1 MKITYALFEN
11 FLMLDSGLG
20 KRKVELDF
28 SNMPN
33 IINVIVGPMGSGKT
47 TILSHLTPSAFV
59 GTLDERNSDPIII
72 PNKNGLKKIIFLDG
86 DTEYEINHKYIWTKD
101 HHSVKSYISKNGIEL
116 NQNGNQ
122 GSFKEIV
129 ESELGFGQELLRLI
143 RLGPNVANV
152 IDLSIAERKDY
163 IANMISSVDLYLTI
177 FKDMRERT
185 RILEAQTQ
193 LLAKKLASV
202 TDDDISEMK
211 SVISKL
217 HRKIEKSQEAIS
229 EYQGMITSI
238 ETEVQIYLNGKTVD
252 EYENRMR
259 FLDTSRRSLNDS
271 INRERAMI
279 EQLMVQ
285 FGSLNDVTRRLGKCE
300 SDINNNNRL
309 IDALNSDYELLDKKR
324 AEMFKT
330 VKAVES
336 DEYID
341 RLRDEYQAYS
351 QTIEEL
357 KEFVEDFEC
366 KYTSTEI
373 TALMA
378 DIQVLESEMNDIIIM
393 DTEIVKTIM
402 NASNDIIASSKKQ
415 VEILQAKQIK
425 LQRSLSNIQY
435 INQYNVTD
443 QLFLPK
449 ACKMFMDC
457 PYFLTHPNTIKE
469 KNSNS
474 ELMKDFKRINEEIDL
489 INSKIESYLS
499 YPMVFSK
506 IQHVKKLF
514 NTVAKKLADIGAIKI
529 RDLKK
534 ILTEQDKRFWYDS
547 DKIVDTLELCTKR
560 EQLAVCQTRI
570 LELKAELDKSIS
582 VDSEKIK
589 KEYAQLISDMESNRR
604 TIEEIRLASSTIEE
618 EKQNLTKAYESL
630 LSIDSLKDKLR
641 DHESDLDKN
650 EIELRDMEEK
660 YSIVISYRDKLNDI
674 IAKKN
679 LEKTILE
686 SNQNELNSL
695 QIKLSTVENYK
706 KEYGSLVSELY
717 VLDLVKEASSSKKG
731 IPLFYIELFLNECV
745 DDINDMVGI
754 VFDDIEICEF
764 KISDKEFKIPY
775 IKNGTRIDDI
785 RSASQGE
792 RAIVSLALSFALM
805 RKGSVKYNIPL
816 LDEID
821 APIHAVEREKFLLI
835 LSQHFKKINA
845 EQAFIIT
852 HNDIFDGYPVNV
864 ITTSNEHLDNKYK
877 YVMRLSS
884 PL

>member
-72 PNKNGLKKIIFLDG
+72 PNKNGLKKIIFLDD

-211 SVISKL
+211 SDISKL

-378 DIQVLESEMNDIIIM
+378 DIQVLESEMNDVIIM

-449 ACKMFMDC
+449 ACKMFMNC

-499 YPMVFSK
+499 YPIVFSK

-589 KEYAQLISDMESNRR
+589 KEYAQLIDDMESNRR
-604 TIEEIRLASSTIEE
+604 TVEEIRVASSTIEE

-641 DHESDLDKN
+641 DHESDLDKS
-650 EIELRDMEEK
+650 ELELRDMEEK

-674 IAKKN
+674 IAKKS

>member
-129 ESELGFGQELLRLI
+129 ETELGFGQELLRLI

-211 SVISKL
+211 SDISKL

-252 EYENRMR
+252 EYENRMK

-378 DIQVLESEMNDIIIM
+378 DIQVLESEMNDVIIM

-449 ACKMFMDC
+449 ACKMFMNC

-499 YPMVFSK
+499 YPIVFSK

-589 KEYAQLISDMESNRR
+589 KEYAQLIDDMESNRR
-604 TIEEIRLASSTIEE
+604 TVEEIRVASSTIEE

-641 DHESDLDKN
+641 DHESDLDKS
-650 EIELRDMEEK
+650 ELELRDMEEK

-674 IAKKN
+674 IAKKS

>member
-1 MKITYALFEN
+1 
-11 FLMLDSGLG
+11 
-20 KRKVELDF
+20 
-28 SNMPN
+28 
-33 IINVIVGPMGSGKT
+33 
-47 TILSHLTPSAFV
+47 
-59 GTLDERNSDPIII
+59 
-72 PNKNGLKKIIFLDG
+72 
-86 DTEYEINHKYIWTKD
+86 
-101 HHSVKSYISKNGIEL
+101 
-116 NQNGNQ
+116 
-122 GSFKEIV
+122 
-129 ESELGFGQELLRLI
+129 
-143 RLGPNVANV
+143 
-152 IDLSIAERKDY
+152 
-163 IANMISSVDLYLTI
+163 
-177 FKDMRERT
+177 MRERT

>member
-101 HHSVKSYISKNGIEL
+101 HHSVKSYISKNGVEL

-129 ESELGFGQELLRLI
+129 ETELGFGQELLRLI

-252 EYENRMR
+252 EYENKMR

-279 EQLMVQ
+279 EQLMAQ

-499 YPMVFSK
+499 YPIVFSK

-641 DHESDLDKN
+641 DHESDLDRN

-674 IAKKN
+674 IAKKS

-717 VLDLVKEASSSKKG
+717 ILDLVKEASSSKKG